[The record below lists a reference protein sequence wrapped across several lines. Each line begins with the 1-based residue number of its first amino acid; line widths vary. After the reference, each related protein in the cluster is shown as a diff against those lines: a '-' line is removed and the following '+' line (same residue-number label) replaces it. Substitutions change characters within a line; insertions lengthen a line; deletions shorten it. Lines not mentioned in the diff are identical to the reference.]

1 MRWPSCAKE
10 SNMKQTSPEDRDLEK
25 ISSEVSERYRP
36 NAQDE
41 PPARLDAAVLA
52 AARREVEQ
60 QRRRR
65 NWQMPAS
72 IAAMLV
78 IGVSL
83 VFIVRDNEPPLQS
96 LEQPA
101 ANEAKLA
108 KAAPPHLAMKPQS
121 KMNSDLHRERPSRE
135 RSARPDRE
143 PTLRNEMA
151 AAPESAAR
159 EKAAAGT
166 GAPSVQAPAA
176 APVQAPTAA
185 PVQAPAA
192 PPKGDEHEQSQMA
205 ESRDYSPGKKK
216 AEESAVAA
224 ARLPQSERDEMRK
237 QAGTD
242 AAKPA
247 DWLRRIED
255 LLRVGDEAT
264 AREQLKDFR
273 KQFPLYPLPQR
284 LQVLLPP
291 DQH

>member
-1 MRWPSCAKE
+1 
-10 SNMKQTSPEDRDLEK
+10 MKQTSPEDRDLEK

-36 NAQDE
+36 NAQDD

-60 QRRRR
+60 ARRRR
-65 NWQMPAS
+65 NWHMPAS

-78 IGVSL
+78 LGVSL
-83 VFIVRDNEPPLQS
+83 VLIVRDNEPPLSS

-143 PTLRNEMA
+143 PIVREEMA
-151 AAPESAAR
+151 VAPDNAAR
-159 EKAAAGT
+159 EKAAAGA

-176 APVQAPTAA
+176 A
-185 PVQAPAA
+185 
-192 PPKGDEHEQSQMA
+192 PKGDEHEQSQMA
-205 ESRDYSPGKKK
+205 ESRNYSPGKKK

-224 ARLPQSERDEMRK
+224 ARLPQSERDEVRK
-237 QAGTD
+237 QTG

-247 DWLRRIED
+247 EWLRRIDD
-255 LLRVGDEAT
+255 LLRVGDEGT
-264 AREQLKDFR
+264 AREQLSDFR
-273 KQFPLYPLPQR
+273 KQFPLYPLPER
-284 LQVLLPP
+284 LQALLPP

>member
-1 MRWPSCAKE
+1 
-10 SNMKQTSPEDRDLEK
+10 MKQTSPEDRDLEK
-25 ISSEVSERYRP
+25 ISSEISERYRP

-83 VFIVRDNEPPLQS
+83 VLIVRDNEPPLQS

-143 PTLRNEMA
+143 PILREEMA
-151 AAPESAAR
+151 AAPDSAPR
-159 EKAAAGT
+159 EKAAAGAA
-166 GAPSVQAPAA
+166 APPVQAPASAPVEARTTAPVPAPAA
-176 APVQAPTAA
+176 APA
-185 PVQAPAA
+185 QAPAA
-192 PPKGDEHEQSQMA
+192 PLKGDEHEQSQMA
-205 ESRDYSPGKKK
+205 QSRDYSPGKNK
-216 AEESAVAA
+216 AEESTVAA
-224 ARLPQSERDEMRK
+224 ARLPQSERDEVRK
-237 QAGTD
+237 QAGAD

-247 DWLRRIED
+247 DWLRRIDD
-255 LLRVGDEAT
+255 LLRVGDEGT
-264 AREQLKDFR
+264 AREQLRDFR

-284 LQVLLPP
+284 LQALLPP